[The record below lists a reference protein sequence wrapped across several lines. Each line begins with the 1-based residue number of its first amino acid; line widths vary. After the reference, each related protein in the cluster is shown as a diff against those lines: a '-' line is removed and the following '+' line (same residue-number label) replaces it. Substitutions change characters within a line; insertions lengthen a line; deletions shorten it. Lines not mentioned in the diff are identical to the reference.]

1 MGSCYIKHRRP
12 VGLVQHKDLAK
23 CAGKAAEA
31 CDLFNL
37 LKVACC
43 AYGKEGR
50 PFPFKRKINTESYN

>member
-23 CAGKAAEA
+23 RAGKAAEA

-43 AYGKEGR
+43 AYRQGRTPFSFQKEN
-50 PFPFKRKINTESYN
+50 KYRKL